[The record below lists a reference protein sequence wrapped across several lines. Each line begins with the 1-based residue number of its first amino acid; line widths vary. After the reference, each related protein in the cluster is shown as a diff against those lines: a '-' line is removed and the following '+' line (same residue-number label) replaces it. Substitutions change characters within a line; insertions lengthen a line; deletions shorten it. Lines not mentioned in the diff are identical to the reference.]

1 MPARP
6 FSRLSTL
13 VATAALVASL
23 LVTTAPATGA
33 AGGSD
38 RVGSGRS
45 FERLATFPVYLNS
58 PDPGVETVAEI
69 TAASADGRTLISTDS
84 PGERVT
90 FTDIS
95 NPRRPRPAGALAV
108 GGEPTSVAVYRSYAL
123 ISVNTSPSFTDP
135 RGQLLVVSLADRSV
149 RARIELGGQPDSI
162 AISPSGARG
171 GPFAAIAIENER
183 DEDLNDGQIPQLPGG
198 FVVALSLTGAPRTWE
213 PRRIDLVP
221 ALAGVSGLVAPEDPE
236 PEYVTINRRNE
247 LAVTLQEN
255 NGIAVIDLRS
265 RSVRRVFTAG
275 AVDLNGIDT
284 EEDDTIDPTGALADV
299 SREPDGIAWVGDGL
313 LATANE
319 GDLVGGSRGWSV
331 FDASNGAVI
340 WDAGNTVERLAI
352 SVGLYPESRSENKG
366 TEPENI
372 TVGRIDGR
380 DYAFVGAERGNFV
393 AVYDL
398 ANPRAPRFQQV
409 LPVTNGPEGLL
420 VLPKRKL
427 LVASSEIDL
436 PEDNVRATISIFGL
450 GRGAPEFPA
459 LRSGSTAGVPIGW
472 GALSGL
478 TADPR
483 RADRLW
489 SVSDSYYNPTKLYAI
504 AIATATGDRPGQGHG
519 QRGPTGLITAAL
531 TVTENGSP
539 IGVDGE
545 GLAARRAGGFW
556 LAAEG
561 ASGPTNQILL
571 LNADAAV
578 QRRIALPAEISAG
591 LGSRGLE
598 GIAVTGSGPSE
609 ELFVALQGPLSSD
622 PAGVTRIGR
631 YQVATGTWTWFGYR
645 LDAGSNVGL
654 SELVALGGNRFAV
667 LERDNLA
674 GPTAAVKRI
683 YTVDLDDASG
693 SAGLSVLSKRL
704 VRDLLPDL
712 RATNGWV
719 QEKVEGLTVGGNG
732 RVYLVTDN
740 DGVEDATGE
749 TVFADL
755 GSARRIF

>member
-123 ISVNTSPSFTDP
+123 ISVNTSPTFTDP

-255 NGIAVIDLRS
+255 NGIAIIDLRS

-275 AVDLNGIDT
+275 AVDLDRHRHRRG
-284 EEDDTIDPTGALADV
+284 
-299 SREPDGIAWVGDGL
+299 RHHRPD
-313 LATANE
+313 
-319 GDLVGGSRGWSV
+319 RC
-331 FDASNGAVI
+331 
-340 WDAGNTVERLAI
+340 AGRRL
-352 SVGLYPESRSENKG
+352 
-366 TEPENI
+366 
-372 TVGRIDGR
+372 
-380 DYAFVGAERGNFV
+380 
-393 AVYDL
+393 
-398 ANPRAPRFQQV
+398 PRAGR
-409 LPVTNGPEGLL
+409 N
-420 VLPKRKL
+420 R
-427 LVASSEIDL
+427 
-436 PEDNVRATISIFGL
+436 L
-450 GRGAPEFPA
+450 GRRRPA
-459 LRSGSTAGVPIGW
+459 
-472 GALSGL
+472 
-478 TADPR
+478 
-483 RADRLW
+483 
-489 SVSDSYYNPTKLYAI
+489 
-504 AIATATGDRPGQGHG
+504 GH
-519 QRGPTGLITAAL
+519 R
-531 TVTENGSP
+531 
-539 IGVDGE
+539 
-545 GLAARRAGGFW
+545 
-556 LAAEG
+556 
-561 ASGPTNQILL
+561 
-571 LNADAAV
+571 
-578 QRRIALPAEISAG
+578 QRR
-591 LGSRGLE
+591 
-598 GIAVTGSGPSE
+598 
-609 ELFVALQGPLSSD
+609 
-622 PAGVTRIGR
+622 
-631 YQVATGTWTWFGYR
+631 
-645 LDAGSNVGL
+645 
-654 SELVALGGNRFAV
+654 
-667 LERDNLA
+667 
-674 GPTAAVKRI
+674 
-683 YTVDLDDASG
+683 
-693 SAGLSVLSKRL
+693 
-704 VRDLLPDL
+704 
-712 RATNGWV
+712 
-719 QEKVEGLTVGGNG
+719 
-732 RVYLVTDN
+732 
-740 DGVEDATGE
+740 
-749 TVFADL
+749 
-755 GSARRIF
+755 